1 MKLAVTYRPSGTV
14 AQVPSGTTLFHAA
27 HWAGI
32 PIASTCGG
40 RGTCGKC
47 KVRVLD
53 GSAEPTPSDHRKL
66 RAGELDQGWRLS
78 CQHSVT
84 EPVACEVPPLE
95 SVPKAATMGVGW
107 LVLLEPDVH
116 RVVVAIDP
124 PSLDDP
130 RSHLRRLLDALDAE
144 GFEPR
149 YGGAILSRVATA
161 MRDEPP
167 TLTATIVGE
176 HLVDVEAGEVDRPA
190 LGVALDVGTTTV
202 VATLVDLSTGGVA
215 AVESALNGQARFG
228 ADVIARIGHTMTGDD
243 AVDEL
248 RASVVATVNEL
259 LGRTIGAAGVD
270 RGDVVQLVAVGNATM
285 LHLLLGADPRS
296 IALAPFAAT
305 FLEPHDL
312 RADELGLEIHPEGR
326 VVLLPGIG
334 PYVGADIIGDL
345 VATGLAREDRVR
357 LLVDVGTNGEIVCGS
372 AERVVA
378 TAAPAGPAFEG
389 GQILHGM
396 RAVEGAIE
404 GVSLERGEVELTVI
418 GDARPRGICGSGL
431 IDVVAQLRLIGL
443 LNPNGTLVSREQAL
457 EAAHPLAD
465 RLVERDGVRAFALTD
480 EGVLTQLDVRELQSA
495 KGAIAT
501 GIEVAM
507 RELGVQA
514 EDLDEVLLAGSFG
527 TYVDPT
533 NARVLGLVPSVPVQR
548 IRAVGNA
555 ASEGAKMALLSFRER
570 EIAFEL
576 PSFVEYVELS
586 GAEAFNDRFVA
597 NLAFPVLEGAGA

>member
-1 MKLAVTYRPSGTV
+1 
-14 AQVPSGTTLFHAA
+14 
-27 HWAGI
+27 
-32 PIASTCGG
+32 
-40 RGTCGKC
+40 
-47 KVRVLD
+47 
-53 GSAEPTPSDHRKL
+53 
-66 RAGELDQGWRLS
+66 
-78 CQHSVT
+78 
-84 EPVACEVPPLE
+84 
-95 SVPKAATMGVGW
+95 
-107 LVLLEPDVH
+107 
-116 RVVVAIDP
+116 
-124 PSLDDP
+124 
-130 RSHLRRLLDALDAE
+130 
-144 GFEPR
+144 
-149 YGGAILSRVATA
+149 GGAILSRVATA

-176 HLVDVEAGEVDRPA
+176 HLVDVEAGEFDRPA

-228 ADVIARIGHTMTGDD
+228 ADVIARIGHAMTGDD

-259 LGRTIGAAGVD
+259 LGRTIAAAGVD
-270 RGDVVQLVAVGNATM
+270 RGDVIQLVAVGNATM

-305 FLEPHDL
+305 SLEPQDL

-404 GVSLERGEVELTVI
+404 GLSLERGEVELTVI

-480 EGVLTQLDVRELQSA
+480 EVVLTQLDVRELQSA

-514 EDLDEVLLAGSFG
+514 EDLEEVLLAGSFG
-527 TYVDPT
+527 TYVDPA

-586 GAEAFNDRFVA
+586 GAEDFNDRFVA
-597 NLAFPVLEGAGA
+597 NLAFPALEAAGA